1 MFGDSTPAE
10 MFEVHMLAGKKES
23 PVAWS
28 YVAHMPEFGSEDM
41 HDEIT
46 DDHQIVLYHYVT
58 RSQQEFVE
66 RKLTHTNLGAYS
78 ADFAEAVGDNST
90 VPVSEHPDLDRL
102 YADFERKHG
111 FDGTHAICSQA
122 THVAA
127 AMNAARDDW
136 GWDAFTPHSEGPQ

>member
-90 VPVSEHPDLDRL
+90 VPVSEHPDLDASTRTL
-102 YADFERKHG
+102 SAS
-111 FDGTHAICSQA
+111 TAL
-122 THVAA
+122 T
-127 AMNAARDDW
+127 ARTRSARRRRTW
-136 GWDAFTPHSEGPQ
+136 RRR